1 MSGSVRSASGF
12 AEIRPKRTLSTPCLA
27 PVSNLFDNG
36 YQRLIAPLGAW
47 HGACSQKDVL
57 DLLGTEEGGFMRI
70 YKNSQAGFTIIELM
84 IVVMIIGV
92 LAAIV
97 LPNVRSYAVRAKM
110 SEAMLALAP
119 CKDAVSEAYQSQGG
133 LPDAGSWGCEGT
145 NVSQYVAAVDTTMFG
160 TVRVTLRGFNDG
172 RLDSHEITLAP
183 LDSSGNLPTGPDFI
197 VRRWRCG
204 SPADGTDILP
214 QYIPLYLPAG
224 CRG

>member
-1 MSGSVRSASGF
+1 
-12 AEIRPKRTLSTPCLA
+12 
-27 PVSNLFDNG
+27 
-36 YQRLIAPLGAW
+36 
-47 HGACSQKDVL
+47 
-57 DLLGTEEGGFMRI
+57 MRI
-70 YKNSQAGFTIIELM
+70 HNKSQAGFTIIEIM

-119 CKDAVSEAYQSQGG
+119 CKDVVSEVYQSQSG

-145 NVSQYVAAVDTTMFG
+145 NVSTYVSQVDTTEFG
-160 TVRVTLRGFNDG
+160 TIRVMLRGFNDG

-183 LDSSGNLPTGPDFI
+183 LDSSGNLPTGPDFT
-197 VRRWRCG
+197 VRSWRCG
-204 SPADGTDILP
+204 SPVDGTDILP
-214 QYIPLYLPAG
+214 RYIPLYLPAG